1 MEVWLEEGQRWVG
14 GCGRERSKR
23 SLGVG
28 VHGGLFVFA
37 TFDETALVLEPVGD
51 AVGSR
56 GQGNARRRERVD
68 ED

>member
-1 MEVWLEEGQRWVG
+1 MG
-14 GCGRERSKR
+14 GGRGEWGKG

-51 AVGSR
+51 AGESR
-56 GQGNARRRERVD
+56 GQGNARRRERSG
-68 ED
+68 